1 MRLLCLLCKVF
12 STSRPTYICNLYPS
26 MGNSHHHS
34 NSLYTLV
41 PNAPF
46 FYSLKRSGNRKVLW
60 CFLGIEKGWIGNVW
74 VNTLSSR
81 SEYFK
86 NSFISNAAN
95 EWNKLNADICS
106 SPSYNIPRNTLLKL
120 QGLLKGRPLILIIN
134 TNTYNN
140 NLDSIKLLTRLRL
153 SFNHL
158 GEHKFRDG
166 FTDVL
171 IILFVSIVMKQKSK
185 VITFCLTIAFMQTG
199 RLSWVIQNKI
209 TVLFLP

>member
-86 NSFISNAAN
+86 NFFIPNAAN
-95 EWNKLNADICS
+95 EWNKLNTDICS
-106 SPSYNIPRNTLLKL
+106 SPSYNILRNTLLKL